1 MVSPLVFF
9 FEFLVK
15 EFIEEYGR
23 EQDDGGVYSRS
34 FFFDD
39 LQG

>member
-23 EQDDGGVYSRS
+23 EQGNCGV
-34 FFFDD
+34 
-39 LQG
+39 